1 MTPFLAKTKAHMD
14 FASMY
19 LHIPKVCSKHIHW
32 KNTGD
37 DFLTNNMFQ
46 LEAKL

>member
-1 MTPFLAKTKAHMD
+1 MPLMAKVKAHMD
-14 FASMY
+14 FASTY
-19 LHIPKVCSKHIHW
+19 LRIPKVCSKHIHR

-37 DFLTNNMFQ
+37 DFLINNMFH